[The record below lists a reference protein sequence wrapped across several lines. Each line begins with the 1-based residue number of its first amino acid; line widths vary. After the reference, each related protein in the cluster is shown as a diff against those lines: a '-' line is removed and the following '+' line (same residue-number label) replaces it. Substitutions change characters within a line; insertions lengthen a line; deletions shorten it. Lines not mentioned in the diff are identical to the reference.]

1 MGWYDYPVY
10 GGEWIV
16 EVFINVLIFVYFG
29 LTFYVAVK
37 NMRDERAMTLKDREL
52 RRTELSERDDRQNAQ
67 PDEFANESLGYEM
80 LTTRD
85 PKWATGIAE
94 HQLVTVEFVVELIRK
109 RVTALESSIYRS
121 RRTAEETER
130 KLFSYHDKMALG
142 GRPEREGLKHME
154 HVLHQSRFEAG
165 LFEKHL
171 KHRKALVKH
180 YEELMRELQ
189 DQVLMRELKG
199 QVYWSRDDDFWRSQ

>member
-1 MGWYDYPVY
+1 MGWNDEPVY
-10 GGEWIV
+10 GGEWFV
-16 EVFINVLIFVYFG
+16 GVLIFVYFG

-37 NMRDERAMTLKDREL
+37 NMRDERAMTLGDREL

-109 RVTALESSIYRS
+109 RVTALEFSIYWS

-130 KLFSYHDKMALG
+130 KFFFYHDKMALG

-154 HVLHQSRFEAG
+154 HVLHQSQSLLWEDLLPCRG
-165 LFEKHL
+165 CGTST
-171 KHRKALVKH
+171 R
-180 YEELMRELQ
+180 
-189 DQVLMRELKG
+189 
-199 QVYWSRDDDFWRSQ
+199 SRRSYGHSLP